1 MTYEGIFDEV
11 ECKQEL
17 KRAKKYIEKQ
27 ANIIFALEKEVEEKN
42 NEIIIIKER
51 LKSEKLIRNNN

>member
-1 MTYEGIFDEV
+1 MTYDGIFDEV

-17 KRAKKYIEKQ
+17 KQAKKFIEKQ
-27 ANIIFALEKEVEEKN
+27 ANIILALEKEIELKD
-42 NEIIIIKER
+42 NEILIIKER

>member
-1 MTYEGIFDEV
+1 MTYEGLFDEV

-27 ANIIFALEKEVEEKN
+27 ANIILALEKEIELKD
-42 NEIIIIKER
+42 NEIIIIKG
-51 LKSEKLIRNNN
+51 KKKDEK